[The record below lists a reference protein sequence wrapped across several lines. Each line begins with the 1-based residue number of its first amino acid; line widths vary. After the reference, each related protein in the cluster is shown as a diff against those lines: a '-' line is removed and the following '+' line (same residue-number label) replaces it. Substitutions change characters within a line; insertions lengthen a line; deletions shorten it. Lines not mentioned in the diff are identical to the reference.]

1 MTDIF
6 MKGKWADKVPVS
18 TAVSSLIGY
27 GGMLA
32 FVAAF
37 GYWAA
42 TVPLAGAAIS
52 PGVIAAAGQNLKVQ
66 HLEGG
71 TAIAVNVSEGDRV
84 KAGQTLV
91 TLDPTVPR
99 AQLDRAVKFEI
110 TQKAR
115 ALRLIAERDGAD
127 AFDVP
132 QELQREAQLAGM
144 VDVIVDQ
151 QGEFNARL
159 QRHNNELAILKERV
173 AQLTE
178 SVTGLEARRQASDK
192 QLKIVSEETV
202 RKLKLLD
209 KGLTA
214 RDQYTQLL
222 RNQADLLGQVSEAE
236 SQIAS
241 TRNQVNEA
249 REQLTRATSQRVEDA
264 IRELSEAQTKISDN
278 EEQIKA
284 ARAVL
289 DRTVIKSPADGV
301 IISLKVNSP
310 GIVIRP
316 GDTVFEMLP
325 TSSDLVVDA
334 QVEPQNIDSLRIGQ
348 DARLRFVALNATST
362 PEVPATVTYISAD
375 RLIDPATNKPY
386 YQVRLRITQEL
397 PQEISPEQIYPGM
410 PVETYFSTGERTFF
424 AYLVKPITDSFSRSF
439 REN

>member
-1 MTDIF
+1 MTEVF

-18 TAVSSLIGY
+18 TIRSSLLGY
-27 GGMLA
+27 GSVLA
-32 FVAAF
+32 FVAMF

-42 TVPLAGAAIS
+42 TAPLAGAAIS

-71 TAIAVNVSEGDRV
+71 TAIKVNVKEGDPV

-99 AQLDRAVKFEI
+99 AQLDRVVKFEL

-115 ALRLIAERDGAD
+115 ALRLSAERDGAET
-127 AFDVP
+127 FEVP
-132 QELQREAQLAGM
+132 QGLQQQAQVAGV
-144 VDVIVDQ
+144 VDVILEQ

-159 QRHNNELAILKERV
+159 QRYKNELAILGERV

-178 SVTGLEARRQASDK
+178 GVTGLEARREASEQ
-192 QLKIVSEETV
+192 QLKIVSEETI

-222 RNQADLLGQVSEAE
+222 RSQADLLGQVSAAE

-249 REQLTRATSQRVEDA
+249 REQLSRANSQRIEDA
-264 IRELSEAQTKISDN
+264 IRELSETQNKISDN
-278 EEQIKA
+278 EEQIKS

-289 DRTVIKSPADGV
+289 DRTIIKSPADGV
-301 IISLKVNSP
+301 IVSLKVNSP

-316 GDTVFEMLP
+316 GDTVYEMLP
-325 TSSDLVVDA
+325 TSSDLVVEA
-334 QVEPQNIDSLRIGQ
+334 QVDPQNIDSLRLGQ
-348 DARLRFVALNATST
+348 DARLRFVALNATTT

-375 RLIDPATNKPY
+375 RLIDPATNRPY
-386 YQVRLRITQEL
+386 YQARLRITEEL
-397 PQEISPEQIYPGM
+397 PPEVSQGQIYPGM

-424 AYLVKPITDSFSRSF
+424 EYLIKPITDSFSRSF
-439 REN
+439 REK

>member
-1 MTDIF
+1 MNDVF
-6 MKGKWADKVPVS
+6 MKGQWADKVPVS
-18 TAVSSLIGY
+18 TTRSSLIGY
-27 GGMLA
+27 GGMIA

-42 TVPLAGAAIS
+42 TAPLSGAAIS

-71 TAIAVNVSEGDRV
+71 TAIEVLVKEGDRV
-84 KAGQTLV
+84 KLGQTLV

-99 AQLDRAVKFEI
+99 AQLDRLVKFEV
-110 TQKAR
+110 TQSAR
-115 ALRLIAERDGAD
+115 ALRLIGERDGAET
-127 AFDVP
+127 FEVP
-132 QELQREAQLAGM
+132 RELSQRATVAGLGSM
-144 VDVIVDQ
+144 IAEQ

-159 QRHNNELAILKERV
+159 NRHKNELVILGERV
-173 AQLTE
+173 SQLTE
-178 SVTGLEARRQASDK
+178 SMVGLEARREASEK

-222 RNQADLLGQVSEAE
+222 RSQADLLGQVSAAEA
-236 SQIAS
+236 QIAS
-241 TRNQVNEA
+241 TRNQINEA
-249 REQLTRATSQRVEDA
+249 REQITRAQSQRVEDA
-264 IRELSEAQTKISDN
+264 IRELSDAQSKISDN
-278 EEQIKA
+278 QEQIKA

-289 DRTVIKSPADGV
+289 ERTIVKSPADGV
-301 IISLKVNSP
+301 MVSLKVNSP

-316 GDTVFEMLP
+316 GDTVYELLP
-325 TSSDLVVDA
+325 TSSDLLVEAKVD
-334 QVEPQNIDSLRIGQ
+334 PRNIDSLRIGQ
-348 DARLRFVALNATST
+348 DARLRFVALNNTTT

-375 RLIDPATNKPY
+375 RLVDPATNQPY
-386 YQVRLRITQEL
+386 YQARLRITEEL
-397 PQEISPEQIYPGM
+397 PEEIRSEQIYPGM

-424 AYLVKPITDSFSRSF
+424 AYLIKPITDSFSRSF

>member
-1 MTDIF
+1 MSEIF
-6 MKGKWADKVPVS
+6 MKGQWADKVPVS
-18 TAVSSLIGY
+18 TARSSLLGY
-27 GGMLA
+27 GSMVA

-71 TAIAVNVSEGDRV
+71 TAIEVFVKEGDRV
-84 KAGQTLV
+84 TKGQTLV
-91 TLDPTVPR
+91 KLDPTVPR
-99 AQLDRAVKFEI
+99 AQLDRVVKFEVV
-110 TQKAR
+110 QKTR
-115 ALRLIAERDGAD
+115 ALRLIAERDGLETFEA
-127 AFDVP
+127 P
-132 QELQREAQLAGM
+132 QDLNQKAEAAG
-144 VDVIVDQ
+144 VAGIILEQ

-159 QRHNNELAILKERV
+159 QRHKNELAILAERA

-178 SVTGLEARRQASDK
+178 GVAGLEARRAASDK

-222 RNQADLLGQVSEAE
+222 RSQADLLGQVSSAEA
-236 SQIAS
+236 QIAS
-241 TRNQVNEA
+241 TRNQINEA
-249 REQLTRATSQRVEDA
+249 KAQISRSKSQRIEDA
-264 IRELSEAQTKISDN
+264 VRELSDAQSKISDN

-289 DRTVIKSPADGV
+289 ERTTIKAPADGV
-301 IISLKVNSP
+301 MVSLKVNSA

-316 GDTVFEMLP
+316 GDAVYEMLP

-334 QVEPQNIDSLRIGQ
+334 KVDPQNIDSLRIGQ
-348 DARLRFVALNATST
+348 DARLRFVALNATTT

-375 RLIDPATNKPY
+375 RLVDPATNQPY
-386 YQVRLRITQEL
+386 YQARLRITEEL
-397 PQEISPEQIYPGM
+397 PEEITSEQIYPGM

-424 AYLVKPITDSFSRSF
+424 AYLIKPITDSFSRSF
-439 REN
+439 REK

>member
-6 MKGKWADKVPVS
+6 MKGQWADKVPVS
-18 TAVSSLIGY
+18 TAGSSLLGY
-27 GGMLA
+27 ASLLA
-32 FVAAF
+32 FVAGF

-71 TAIAVNVSEGDRV
+71 TAIEVHVKEGDRV
-84 KAGQTLV
+84 KLGQTLV

-99 AQLDRAVKFEI
+99 AQLDRLVKFEV

-115 ALRLIAERDGAD
+115 ALRLIAERDGAG
-127 AFDVP
+127 AFVVP
-132 QELQREAQLAGM
+132 QDLMQKARQSGVASMIME
-144 VDVIVDQ
+144 Q
-151 QGEFNARL
+151 QGEFDARL
-159 QRHNNELAILKERV
+159 NRHKNELAILSERV

-178 SVTGLEARRQASDK
+178 GVTGLEARREASDK
-192 QLKIVSEETV
+192 QLKIVNEETV

-222 RNQADLLGQVSEAE
+222 RSQADLLGQVSAAEA
-236 SQIAS
+236 QIAS
-241 TRNQVNEA
+241 TRNQMNEA
-249 REQLTRATSQRVEDA
+249 REQISRAKSQRVEDA
-264 IRELSEAQTKISDN
+264 IRELSDVQSKISDN

-284 ARAVL
+284 ARVVQE
-289 DRTVIKSPADGV
+289 RTVIKSPADG
-301 IISLKVNSP
+301 IIVSLKVNSP

-316 GDTVFEMLP
+316 GETVYEMLP

-334 QVEPQNIDSLRIGQ
+334 MVDPRNIDSLRLGQ
-348 DARLRFVALNATST
+348 NARLRFVALNSTTT
-362 PEVPATVTYISAD
+362 PEVPGTVTYISAD
-375 RLIDPATNKPY
+375 RLVDPATNKPF
-386 YQVRLRITQEL
+386 YQARLRITQEL
-397 PQEISPEQIYPGM
+397 PDEISPEQIYPGM

-424 AYLVKPITDSFSRSF
+424 EYLVKPITDSFSRSF
-439 REN
+439 RED